1 MVTTIILPLFTGLC
15 QMRLLLIETKP
26 VAESGGAAGDVV
38 QGAPGRA
45 LQDAAG
51 GATEVA
57 ANGDYAEGDY
67 AEGDYAE
74 GDNAEGDFVGS
85 DYSDYHYK
93 SNGGRTC
100 KYKGFLSLDGHRP
113 IMNIFLCICLSLCA
127 CNKIVHL
134 SVLQKQFIL
143 YL

>member
-1 MVTTIILPLFTGLC
+1 
-15 QMRLLLIETKP
+15 MRLLLIETKP

-38 QGAPGRA
+38 PGATGSV

-67 AEGDYAE
+67 AEGD
-74 GDNAEGDFVGS
+74 NAEG
-85 DYSDYHYK
+85 DYHYK

-100 KYKGFLSLDGHRP
+100 KYKGFLSLDGHRL

-127 CNKIVHL
+127 CKKIVHL
-134 SVLQKQFIL
+134 RPTKTPVHSIFVSKVNIPNLSLIHCL
-143 YL
+143 EVA

>member
-1 MVTTIILPLFTGLC
+1 
-15 QMRLLLIETKP
+15 MRLLLIETKP
-26 VAESGGAAGDVV
+26 VAESGRAAGDVV
-38 QGAPGRA
+38 QGAPGSV

-57 ANGDYAEGDY
+57 ANGDY